1 MLMVLSLPLL
11 SYGMRYMAK
20 ILRMSLVE
28 KFPKAPAEEV
38 DKVPWDWGI
47 CTVWWG
53 SAVPVDEGPISLH
66 RRSGPLD
73 LKTCPSQ
80 HFP

>member
-1 MLMVLSLPLL
+1 MLMVLFLPLL

-20 ILRMSLVE
+20 ILRMSLAE

-38 DKVPWDWGI
+38 DKVPWGWGT
-47 CTVWWG
+47 CTVWWS
-53 SAVPVDEGPISLH
+53 SALSVHEGPISLH
-66 RRSGPLD
+66 KKSGLLD
-73 LKTCPSQ
+73 LKTPPSQ

>member
-20 ILRMSLVE
+20 ILRMSLAE

-38 DKVPWDWGI
+38 DKVLWGWGI
-47 CTVWWG
+47 FLHGLVGFSCVCT
-53 SAVPVDEGPISLH
+53 
-66 RRSGPLD
+66 
-73 LKTCPSQ
+73 
-80 HFP
+80 